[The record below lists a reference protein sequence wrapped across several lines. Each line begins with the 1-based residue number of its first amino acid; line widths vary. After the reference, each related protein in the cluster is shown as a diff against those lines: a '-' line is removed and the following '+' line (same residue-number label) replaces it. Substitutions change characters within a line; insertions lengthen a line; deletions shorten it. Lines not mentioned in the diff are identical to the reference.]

1 MLERKQTQRLL
12 DIALLGCQTGH
23 TTLARD
29 VIEGL
34 DQLLEKSAELE
45 ICRAMGY
52 YTVDQFDE
60 AKEILGAALERFPDD
75 QMVKTHTALVDILMG
90 ETIDAKKNLDQV
102 AAQNKDADAQKFAAT
117 LIEQYY

>member
-1 MLERKQTQRLL
+1 M
-12 DIALLGCQTGH
+12 
-23 TTLARD
+23 
-29 VIEGL
+29 
-34 DQLLEKSAELE
+34 
-45 ICRAMGY
+45 
-52 YTVDQFDE
+52 DQFDE